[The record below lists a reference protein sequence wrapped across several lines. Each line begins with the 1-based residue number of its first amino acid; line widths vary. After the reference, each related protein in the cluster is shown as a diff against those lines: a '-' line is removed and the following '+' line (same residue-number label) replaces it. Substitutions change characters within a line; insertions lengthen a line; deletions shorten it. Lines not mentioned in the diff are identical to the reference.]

1 MGIFTNNTHYGVGGV
16 DYGEQLPALEGYDA
30 VGGCAMAMLEVQQ
43 NDLELFKGIIA
54 EDCKEAIAVNEGYE
68 VVNESAKDILNKLKE
83 IFMKLLQKI
92 KGIFKA
98 FIAKLTSTIG
108 PGKQVYNKYV
118 KQISQYH
125 NWDGFTVK
133 NFRKPKK
140 GDGRDSIK
148 EVSKYNDFSY
158 SVINHSISNSP
169 KGNPTD
175 LFDNDKMGSDDSLDT
190 DEINAALIKKRLSDD
205 LKDVDDDFKNMNEE
219 FMNAVFEDAE
229 DKDEWTAAEII
240 TTYAGSVLKEGDKFK
255 TLIEDIANN
264 LSKTI
269 SKVINLLDKEA
280 KKVYDYTGDMNIPDK
295 KDNATYISKKISAT
309 TDDNNSKRKGTVGIS
324 DIEGKKGYILGYDGT
339 TKDNVVKRLNNTVG
353 KLQKIAAQEQTLI
366 TSLNSATI
374 NATKFLLSQARRVW
388 SSAAAYSSRE
398 HKNEGY
404 EFYSAIG
411 EATAYDFMTDME
423 AIG

>member
-54 EDCKEAIAVNEGYE
+54 EDCREAIAVNEGYE

-83 IFMKLLQKI
+83 IFTKLLQKI

-98 FIAKLTSTIG
+98 FLAKLVGTFG
-108 PGKQVYNKYV
+108 PNKSIYDKYNK
-118 KQISQYH
+118 QIARYT
-125 NWDGFTVK
+125 NWKDFKVK

-140 GDGRDSIK
+140 GDGRESIK
-148 EVSKYNDFSY
+148 EVSVYKPIMYVISPATENNNLFSDERMCKDE
-158 SVINHSISNSP
+158 SI
-169 KGNPTD
+169 
-175 LFDNDKMGSDDSLDT
+175 DT
-190 DEINAALIKKRLSDD
+190 DEINAALIKARLSKQ
-205 LKDVDDDFKNMNEE
+205 LQDVDDDFKNMNEE
-219 FMNAVFEDAE
+219 FMDAVFEDAE
-229 DKDEWTAAEII
+229 DKDEWTAGEII
-240 TTYAGSVLKEGDKFK
+240 TTYAGSILKDGDKFK
-255 TLIEDIANN
+255 NLIEDIEKN
-264 LSKTI
+264 LSKVI
-269 SKVINLLDKEA
+269 SKVIDLLGKEA
-280 KKVYDYTGDMNIPDK
+280 TKIYNFGGDTNLPNK
-295 KDNATYISKKISAT
+295 KDNASYNLSAVGM
-309 TDDNNSKRKGTVGIS
+309 DNDFAGEKRKGAAS
-324 DIEGKKGYILGYDGT
+324 KAEYDIKVTSAESAKA
-339 TKDNVVKRLNNTVG
+339 LNNVIG
-353 KLQKIAAQEQTLI
+353 KLQKIATQEQTLI
-366 TSLNSATI
+366 TSLNAATMST
-374 NATKFLLSQARRVW
+374 TKFLIAQARRVW

>member
-1 MGIFTNNTHYGVGGV
+1 
-16 DYGEQLPALEGYDA
+16 
-30 VGGCAMAMLEVQQ
+30 
-43 NDLELFKGIIA
+43 
-54 EDCKEAIAVNEGYE
+54 
-68 VVNESAKDILNKLKE
+68 
-83 IFMKLLQKI
+83 
-92 KGIFKA
+92 
-98 FIAKLTSTIG
+98 
-108 PGKQVYNKYV
+108 
-118 KQISQYH
+118 
-125 NWDGFTVK
+125 
-133 NFRKPKK
+133 
-140 GDGRDSIK
+140 
-148 EVSKYNDFSY
+148 
-158 SVINHSISNSP
+158 
-169 KGNPTD
+169 
-175 LFDNDKMGSDDSLDT
+175 
-190 DEINAALIKKRLSDD
+190 
-205 LKDVDDDFKNMNEE
+205 MNEE

>member
-68 VVNESAKDILNKLKE
+68 VINESAKDILNKLKE

-133 NFRKPKK
+133 NFRKPLE
-140 GDGRDSIK
+140 GDGRESIK
-148 EVSKYNDFSY
+148 KVSKYNNFEY
-158 SVINHSISNSP
+158 IVSNGSSA
-169 KGNPTD
+169 GLTAAGITY
-175 LFDNDKMGSDDSLDT
+175 DKMKSDDSLDT
-190 DEINAALIKKRLSDD
+190 DEINAALIKTRLSDE
-205 LKDVDDDFKNMNEE
+205 LKNVVDDDFKNMNEE
-219 FMNAVFEDAE
+219 FMNAVFDDAE
-229 DKDEWTAAEII
+229 DKDEWTAGEII
-240 TTYAGSVLKEGDKFK
+240 TTYAGNILKEGDKFK
-255 TLIEDIANN
+255 TLIEDIESN

-269 SKVINLLDKEA
+269 SKVINQLDKEA
-280 KKVYDYTGDMNIPDK
+280 KKVYDYTGDLNIPDK
-295 KDNATYISKKISAT
+295 KNNASYTSQKISASFAASNN
-309 TDDNNSKRKGTVGIS
+309 DKRRGSVNVSDNTKKSGQVRKYDS
-324 DIEGKKGYILGYDGT
+324 GYNNA
-339 TKDNVVKRLNNTVG
+339 KALNNTVG
-353 KLQKIAAQEQTLI
+353 KLQKIATQEQTLI
-366 TSLNSATI
+366 TSLNSATM

>member
-54 EDCKEAIAVNEGYE
+54 EDCREAIAVNEGYE

-133 NFRKPKK
+133 NFRKPLE
-140 GDGRDSIK
+140 GDGRESIK
-148 EVSKYNDFSY
+148 KVSKYKDFEYKVVGSNDAGLGFASE
-158 SVINHSISNSP
+158 
-169 KGNPTD
+169 
-175 LFDNDKMGSDDSLDT
+175 KMAGDDSLDT

-229 DKDEWTAAEII
+229 DKDEWTASEII
-240 TTYAGSVLKEGDKFK
+240 TTYAGNVLKEGDKFK
-255 TLIEDIANN
+255 TLIEEIGSN

-269 SKVINLLDKEA
+269 SKVINQLDKEA
-280 KKVYDYTGDMNIPDK
+280 KKVYDYSGDMNIPDK
-295 KDNATYISKKISAT
+295 KDNASYQITSISAEINQ
-309 TDDNNSKRKGTVGIS
+309 DGKRKGAV
-324 DIEGKKGYILGYDGT
+324 T
-339 TKDNVVKRLNNTVG
+339 TKNSNLTYNKNDSDFGIKRLNNTVG
-353 KLQKIAAQEQTLI
+353 KLQKIATQEQTLI

-411 EATAYDFMTDME
+411 EATAYDFMTDIE

>member
-108 PGKQVYNKYV
+108 PGKQIYNKYV

-133 NFRKPKK
+133 NFRKPLE
-140 GDGRDSIK
+140 GDGRESIK
-148 EVSKYNDFSY
+148 KVSKYNDFNYMVSGGG
-158 SVINHSISNSP
+158 SAGLEFSEEKMNN
-169 KGNPTD
+169 
-175 LFDNDKMGSDDSLDT
+175 NDPLDT
-190 DEINAALIKKRLSDD
+190 DEINAALIKHRLSDD
-205 LKDVDDDFKNMNEE
+205 LKNVVDDDFKNMNEE
-219 FMNAVFEDAE
+219 FMNAVFDDAE
-229 DKDEWTAAEII
+229 DKDEWTASEII
-240 TTYAGSVLKEGDKFK
+240 TTYAGNVLKEGDKFK
-255 TLIEDIANN
+255 TLIEEIGSN

-269 SKVINLLDKEA
+269 SKVINQLDKEA
-280 KKVYDYTGDMNIPDK
+280 KKVYDYAGDMNIPDK
-295 KDNATYISKKISAT
+295 KANASYDVTQISAKIGK
-309 TDDNNSKRKGTVGIS
+309 DGKRKGNVDASHTVSGITLRSYNSS
-324 DIEGKKGYILGYDGT
+324 DYSEDDVKK
-339 TKDNVVKRLNNTVG
+339 LNNTVG
-353 KLQKIAAQEQTLI
+353 KLQKIATQEQTLI

>member
-108 PGKQVYNKYV
+108 PGKQIYNKYV

-133 NFRKPKK
+133 NFRKPLE
-140 GDGRDSIK
+140 GDGRESIK
-148 EVSKYNDFSY
+148 KVSKYNDFNYMVSGGG
-158 SVINHSISNSP
+158 SAGLEFSEEKMNN
-169 KGNPTD
+169 
-175 LFDNDKMGSDDSLDT
+175 NDPLDT
-190 DEINAALIKKRLSDD
+190 DEINAALIKKRLSQS
-205 LKDVDDDFKNMNEE
+205 LKNVDDDFKNMNDE
-219 FMNAVFEDAE
+219 FMSAVFDDAE

-240 TTYAGSVLKEGDKFK
+240 TTYAGNVLKEGDKFK

-269 SKVINLLDKEA
+269 SKVINQLDKEA
-280 KKVYDYTGDMNIPDK
+280 KKVYDYAGDMNIPDK
-295 KDNATYISKKISAT
+295 KANASYDVTQISAKIGK
-309 TDDNNSKRKGTVGIS
+309 DGKRKGNVDASHTVSGITLRSYNSS
-324 DIEGKKGYILGYDGT
+324 DYSEEDVKK
-339 TKDNVVKRLNNTVG
+339 LNNTVG
-353 KLQKIAAQEQTLI
+353 KLQKIATQEQTLI

>member
-108 PGKQVYNKYV
+108 PGKQIYNKYV

-133 NFRKPKK
+133 NFRKPLE
-140 GDGRDSIK
+140 GDGRESIK
-148 EVSKYNDFSY
+148 KVSKYNDFNY
-158 SVINHSISNSP
+158 RVVIGASA
-169 KGNPTD
+169 D
-175 LFDNDKMGSDDSLDT
+175 LGIEVTKIQSDDSLDT
-190 DEINAALIKKRLSDD
+190 DEINAALIKKRLSND
-205 LKDVDDDFKNMNEE
+205 LKDVVDDDFKNMNEE
-219 FMNAVFEDAE
+219 FMNAVFDEAE
-229 DKDEWTAAEII
+229 DKDEWTASEII

-255 TLIEDIANN
+255 TLIEDIGKN
-264 LSKTI
+264 LSNTI
-269 SKVINLLDKEA
+269 SKVINQLDKEA
-280 KKVYDYTGDMNIPDK
+280 KKVYDYAGDMNIPDK
-295 KDNATYISKKISAT
+295 KDNASYNSQTISANI
-309 TDDNNSKRKGTVGIS
+309 DQNGKRKGTVNVKTVSGITYNKY
-324 DIEGKKGYILGYDGT
+324 DKEDTVKK
-339 TKDNVVKRLNNTVG
+339 LNNTVG
-353 KLQKIAAQEQTLI
+353 KLQKIATQEQTLI

>member
-108 PGKQVYNKYV
+108 PGKQIYNKYV

-133 NFRKPKK
+133 NFRKPLK

-148 EVSKYNDFSY
+148 SVSKYNNFTYKVMEGDVAGLS
-158 SVINHSISNSP
+158 SAGI
-169 KGNPTD
+169 TA
-175 LFDNDKMGSDDSLDT
+175 DKMTSDDSLDT
-190 DEINAALIKKRLSDD
+190 DEINAALIKTRLSGE
-205 LKDVDDDFKNMNEE
+205 LKNVVDDDFKNMNEE
-219 FMNAVFEDAE
+219 FMNAVFDDAE
-229 DKDEWTAAEII
+229 DKDEWTASEII

-255 TLIEDIANN
+255 TLIEDIGRN
-264 LSKTI
+264 LSNTI
-269 SKVINLLDKEA
+269 SKVINQLDKEA
-280 KKVYDYTGDMNIPDK
+280 KKVYDYTGDLNIPDK
-295 KDNATYISKKISAT
+295 KNNASYTSQKISASFAG
-309 TDDNNSKRKGTVGIS
+309 DNNNKRRGSVNVS
-324 DIEGKKGYILGYDGT
+324 DVTKTNGGQVRKYDSGYTNAKK
-339 TKDNVVKRLNNTVG
+339 LNNTVG

>member
-98 FIAKLTSTIG
+98 FIAKLVGTFG
-108 PGKQVYNKYV
+108 PNKSIYDKYNK
-118 KQISQYH
+118 QIASYN
-125 NWDGFTVK
+125 NWKDFKVK

-140 GDGRDSIK
+140 GDGRESIK
-148 EVSKYNDFSY
+148 EVSQYGRMYYIVGHTSEGLNLFSDKRMT
-158 SVINHSISNSP
+158 SDESI
-169 KGNPTD
+169 
-175 LFDNDKMGSDDSLDT
+175 DT
-190 DEINAALIKKRLSDD
+190 DEINAALIKARLTKQ
-205 LKDVDDDFKNMNEE
+205 LQGVDDDFKNMNEE

-229 DKDEWTAAEII
+229 DKDEWTAGEII
-240 TTYAGSVLKEGDKFK
+240 TTYAGSILKDGDKFK
-255 TLIEDIANN
+255 NLMEDIVSN
-264 LSKTI
+264 LTKLI
-269 SKVINLLDKEA
+269 SKVIEQLNKEA
-280 KKVYDYTGDMNIPDK
+280 SKVYKFGGDTNLPDK
-295 KDNATYISKKISAT
+295 KDNAMYHGAAIGAT
-309 TDDNNSKRKGTVGIS
+309 TGTSGKRKGIVATVINGEDVDDKMYDYTNS
-324 DIEGKKGYILGYDGT
+324 EQAKK
-339 TKDNVVKRLNNTVG
+339 LNNVVG
-353 KLQKIAAQEQTLI
+353 KLQKIATQEQTLI
-366 TSLNSATI
+366 TSLNAATI
-374 NATKFLLSQARRVW
+374 STTKFLIAQARKVW

>member
-133 NFRKPKK
+133 NFRKPLE
-140 GDGRDSIK
+140 GDGRELIK
-148 EVSKYNDFSY
+148 KVSKYNNFEY
-158 SVINHSISNSP
+158 KV
-169 KGNPTD
+169 
-175 LFDNDKMGSDDSLDT
+175 MGSTDAGLGFDSEKMAGDDSLDT
-190 DEINAALIKKRLSDD
+190 DEINAALIKKRLSED
-205 LKDVDDDFKNMNEE
+205 LSGVDDDFKNMNEE
-219 FMNAVFEDAE
+219 FMNAVFDDAE
-229 DKDEWTAAEII
+229 DKDEWTASEII

-255 TLIEDIANN
+255 TLIEEIGSN

-280 KKVYDYTGDMNIPDK
+280 KKVYDYSGDMNIPDK
-295 KDNATYISKKISAT
+295 KDNASYQPTSISANIGQ
-309 TDDNNSKRKGTVGIS
+309 DGKRKGTI
-324 DIEGKKGYILGYDGT
+324 T
-339 TKDNVVKRLNNTVG
+339 TKNVSTAYSKIDNNVGVKRLNNTVG
-353 KLQKIAAQEQTLI
+353 KLQKIATQEQTLI

>member
-108 PGKQVYNKYV
+108 PGKQIYNKYV

-133 NFRKPKK
+133 NFRKPLN

-148 EVSKYNDFSY
+148 SVSKYKDFNYMVSGGGSAGLEFSEEKMNNND
-158 SVINHSISNSP
+158 P
-169 KGNPTD
+169 
-175 LFDNDKMGSDDSLDT
+175 LDT
-190 DEINAALIKKRLSDD
+190 DEINAALIKHRLSDD
-205 LKDVDDDFKNMNEE
+205 LKNVVDDDFKNMNEE
-219 FMNAVFEDAE
+219 FMNAVFDEAE
-229 DKDEWTAAEII
+229 DKDEWTASEII
-240 TTYAGSVLKEGDKFK
+240 TTYAGNVLKEGDKFK
-255 TLIEDIANN
+255 TLIEEIGSN

-269 SKVINLLDKEA
+269 SKVINQLDKEA
-280 KKVYDYTGDMNIPDK
+280 KKVYDYAGDMNIPDK
-295 KDNATYISKKISAT
+295 KANASYDVTQISAKIGK
-309 TDDNNSKRKGTVGIS
+309 DGKRKGNVDASHTVSGITLRS
-324 DIEGKKGYILGYDGT
+324 YNSSNYSEDDVKK
-339 TKDNVVKRLNNTVG
+339 LNNTVG
-353 KLQKIAAQEQTLI
+353 KLQKIATQEQTLI

>member
-54 EDCKEAIAVNEGYE
+54 EDCREAIAVNEGYE

-98 FIAKLTSTIG
+98 FIAKLTGTIG
-108 PGKQVYNKYV
+108 PGKQVYTKYV
-118 KQISQYH
+118 KQISQYN

-140 GDGRDSIK
+140 GDGRESIK
-148 EVSKYNDFSY
+148 EVSKYNSFAYGVAIDTSNKNLFSDERMC
-158 SVINHSISNSP
+158 
-169 KGNPTD
+169 K
-175 LFDNDKMGSDDSLDT
+175 DDALDT
-190 DEINAALIKKRLSDD
+190 DEINAALIKDRLSKY

-219 FMNAVFEDAE
+219 FMNAVFDGAE

-240 TTYAGSVLKEGDKFK
+240 TTYGGNILKEGDKFK
-255 TLIEDIANN
+255 TLIEDIEKN

-269 SKVINLLDKEA
+269 SKVIELLNKEA
-280 KKVYDYTGDMNIPDK
+280 TKIYSFAGDTNLPEKKNDASYTSMGIGSGKFEGD
-295 KDNATYISKKISAT
+295 
-309 TDDNNSKRKGTVGIS
+309 KRKSNVKTG
-324 DIEGKKGYILGYDGT
+324 EGNKYTSNNDAKK
-339 TKDNVVKRLNNTVG
+339 LNNVVG
-353 KLQKIAAQEQTLI
+353 KLQKIATQEQTLI

>member
-98 FIAKLTSTIG
+98 FIAKLVSTFG
-108 PGKQVYNKYV
+108 PSKSIYNKYV

-125 NWDGFTVK
+125 NWDGFKVK
-133 NFRKPKK
+133 NFRKPLE
-140 GDGRDSIK
+140 GDGRESIK
-148 EVSKYNDFSY
+148 KVSEYNDFTY
-158 SVINHSISNSP
+158 EVISGESAGLGFS
-169 KGNPTD
+169 
-175 LFDNDKMGSDDSLDT
+175 NDKMQSDDSLDT
-190 DEINAALIKKRLSDD
+190 DEINVALINNRLSSKK
-205 LKDVDDDFKNMNEE
+205 LKDEVDDDFKNMNEA
-219 FMNAVFEDAE
+219 FMNAVFDDAE

-240 TTYAGSVLKEGDKFK
+240 TTYAGNILKDDKFK
-255 TLIEDIANN
+255 GIIEDIETN

-269 SKVINLLDKEA
+269 SKVINQLEKEA
-280 KKVYDYTGDMNIPDK
+280 KKVYDFAGDTNIPDK
-295 KDNATYISKKISAT
+295 KDNASYQSARISAT
-309 TDDNNSKRKGTVGIS
+309 IDKSGKRKGNVKTS
-324 DIEGKKGYILGYDGT
+324 DADYLGYKFSYDGNT
-339 TKDNVVKRLNNTVG
+339 GSEYIKKLNNTVG

-366 TSLNSATI
+366 TSLNAATMA
-374 NATKFLLSQARRVW
+374 ATKFLIAQARRVW